1 MSPTKR
7 RSALLLSLLSG
18 CGQHEATVGAES
30 VGAESSVNAAF
41 FADFAED
48 DGHWEKQLIV
58 EGARVAFGAIDE
70 SAGDGR
76 VAELRFPG
84 HPAFE
89 SADSAGAGFATQIA
103 TTRMFHFGTFRSRL
117 QFGSCDPTEETV
129 SSAFSYFNDGSD
141 KNENSLVDDLE
152 INFQIVCGTP
162 SLAYLTV
169 FTDYE
174 ESANGAPAFR
184 KLTRV
189 VDFSTGDTFE
199 SVSAE
204 SDELSSSGSDPSL
217 VHPGVFDGTSYYE
230 LGFEWHS
237 DSLRFFIVLGGSE
250 RTLWTLTG
258 EENIPQQP
266 VRMMYNLW
274 HPETHWYPSSG
285 VADYPASDVVMRVDW
300 FEFVPE

>member
-1 MSPTKR
+1 MSGFR
-7 RSALLLSLLSG
+7 LRLALLASLLSG

-30 VGAESSVNAAF
+30 IRAESSVNAAF
-41 FADFAED
+41 FTDFAED
-48 DGHWEKQLIV
+48 DGLWETQLVV
-58 EGARVAFGAIDE
+58 EGARATLGAADE
-70 SAGDGR
+70 AAGDGK

-84 HPAFE
+84 HPEFE
-89 SADSAGAGFATQIA
+89 SADSVGASFATQIA
-103 TTRMFHFGTFRSRL
+103 TKRMFHFGTFRSRL

-129 SSAFSYFNDGSD
+129 SSAFSYFNDGAD
-141 KNENSLVDDLE
+141 KDVNGLVDDLE

-174 ESANGAPAFR
+174 ESASGAPAFR

-189 VDFSTGDTFE
+189 VDFSTGDTFD

-204 SDELSSSGSDPSL
+204 SDELSSSGTDANL
-217 VHPGVFDGTSYYE
+217 VFPDVFDSASYYE

-237 DSLRFFIVLGGSE
+237 DSLRFFMVLGGSE
-250 RTLWTLTG
+250 RTLWTLQG
-258 EENIPQQP
+258 QESIPQQP
-266 VRMMYNLW
+266 VQMMYNLW
-274 HPETHWYPSSG
+274 HPETHWFPGSG